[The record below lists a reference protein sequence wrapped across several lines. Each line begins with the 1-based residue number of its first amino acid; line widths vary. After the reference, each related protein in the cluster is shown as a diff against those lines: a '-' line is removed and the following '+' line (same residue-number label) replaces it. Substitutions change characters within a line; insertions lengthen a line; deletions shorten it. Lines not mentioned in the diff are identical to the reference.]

1 MTTDTS
7 DHQAESQEN
16 PEEETEKQPE
26 RSDFL
31 GEDFEELA
39 DNIYEAIIVIAKRAR
54 SIGES
59 QKREIDSQIGTLELA
74 ETPDDDLFDDEET
87 EPEFRI
93 YEKPT
98 ILAMQEM
105 KTGQL
110 KYDYRG

>member
-1 MTTDTS
+1 MTTETS
-7 DHQAESQEN
+7 DHEVKPQEN
-16 PEEETEKQPE
+16 PQDETEKQPE
-26 RSDFL
+26 RTDFL

-59 QKREIDSQIGTLELA
+59 QKREIDSQIGTLELT
-74 ETPDDDLFDDEET
+74 ETPEDDLFEDEET

-105 KTGQL
+105 KSGQL
-110 KYDYRG
+110 KYEYQE